1 MDSTIQYSYNVVFV
15 YNRTDIVL
23 KPKDYIALHL
33 LNCIICAI
41 TIGVL
46 YEIYFG

>member
-1 MDSTIQYSYNVVFV
+1 MDSVILDSDWLLCL

-23 KPKDYIALHL
+23 KPKDYIALHC
-33 LNCIICAI
+33 LNVIICAI